1 MTLLERGVELHGY
14 VIRRIVDAG
23 GMCNVYEALTGE
35 SKTVAIKA
43 MHHVWALDEKHRQRF
58 LNEVHLLKTLRHA
71 HLVEAFEHGE
81 LPSGEPYMVLEWLPH
96 SLQSVFDA
104 RKTAWNPAVVLRLS
118 EQLAQVLVY
127 LHEQNIVHRDI
138 KAANVLL
145 DRADVT
151 LAHVKLADLG
161 LAKVAPE
168 LRSLAGMNIS
178 TGGQS
183 RLGTWDCM
191 APEQWVRSKDVDAK
205 ADVYSLGVLMLLMLS
220 GELPF
225 VADDAKNLMRMHVFV
240 DAPMERLQGKAPR
253 GLLHLVGRMLKK
265 DPKER
270 LYMAEVAERIGILQ
284 ATFGVERIR

>member
-1 MTLLERGVELHGY
+1 MTLLEPGFDLHGY

-23 GMCNVYEALTGE
+23 GMCNVYEASGASEALQ

-43 MHHVWALDEKHRQRF
+43 MHHMWASDEKHRQRF
-58 LNEVHLLKTLRHA
+58 LNEAHLLKTLRHT
-71 HLVEAFEHGE
+71 HLVGAFGHGE
-81 LPSGEPYMVLEWLPH
+81 LPSGEPYMVLEWVPH
-96 SLQSVFDA
+96 SLQSVFA
-104 RKTAWNPAVVLRLS
+104 TRKAAWSPSVVLRLS
-118 EQLAQVLVY
+118 EQLARALVY

-145 DRADVT
+145 DRADVR
-151 LAHVKLADLG
+151 LAQVKLADLG

-191 APEQWVRSKDVDAK
+191 APEQWVRSKQVDAK
-205 ADVYSLGVLMLLMLS
+205 ADVYSLGVLMFLMLS

-225 VADDAKNLMRMHVFV
+225 VADDAKNLMRMHLFV
-240 DAPMERLQGKAPR
+240 EAPMERLQGKAPR
-253 GLLHLVGRMLKK
+253 GLLQLLGRMLKK

-270 LYMAEVAERIGILQ
+270 LHMAEVAERIGILLG
-284 ATFGVERIR
+284 TKG